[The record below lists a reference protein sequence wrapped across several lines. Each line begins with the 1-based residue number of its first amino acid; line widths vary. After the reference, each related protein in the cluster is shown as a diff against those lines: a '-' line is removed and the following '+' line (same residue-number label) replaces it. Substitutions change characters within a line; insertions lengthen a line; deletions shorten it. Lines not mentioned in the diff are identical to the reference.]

1 MRYIFAAKRSEYNQQ
16 FDCDSSK
23 EDEVHAPRGG
33 ATSGG
38 RSVEQE
44 EKESA
49 CKPGSVEDNHSSG
62 TYVAIRLKRPTR
74 ELRGPRIVPLFG
86 LAPSGVFRATECY
99 HQRGALLPHLFTL
112 TRLSKKDVGGIFSV
126 ALSVDSRLPGVTWHS
141 AQWSPDFPPCC
152 NTSVKHSDC
161 PADSWHD
168 YKCLR

>member
-62 TYVAIRLKRPTR
+62 TYVTIRLKRPTR
-74 ELRGPRIVPLFG
+74 EPAWAMRAASHPQSEDRTCVPLVPLFG
-86 LAPSGVFRATECY
+86 LAPSGVYRAVECY
-99 HQRGALLPHLFTL
+99 HQRGALLPHPFTL
-112 TRLSKKDVGGIFSV
+112 TGIVLRRHLGGLLSV
-126 ALSVDSRLPGVTWHS
+126 ALSVDSRPPGVTWRFARRARTFLHS
-141 AQWSPDFPPCC
+141 SLA
-152 NTSVKHSDC
+152 
-161 PADSWHD
+161 
-168 YKCLR
+168 